1 MMERLVKQ
9 LFTLIGGL
17 FPLTY
22 LVLDGHF
29 GNNNVYP
36 TSSHLTKRL
45 YLPIISFVPPP
56 HRGWGQEGQTEFMLD
71 SERKQTLIN
80 RLKSIEGHVR
90 GIERMVEEDA
100 YCMDILK
107 QVKAVQQAL
116 ERVSALTLENHL
128 NTCVTTAIRSE
139 DEAEKT
145 RVVTEIMD
153 VFKATGKL

>member
-1 MMERLVKQ
+1 MTYGNDFSPIVKCSPHI
-9 LFTLIGGL
+9 LISL
-17 FPLTY
+17 YLTM
-22 LVLDGHF
+22 
-29 GNNNVYP
+29 P
-36 TSSHLTKRL
+36 L
-45 YLPIISFVPPP
+45 YLPIIASVFPPR
-56 HRGWGQEGQTEFMLD
+56 RGWGQKGQIEFMLD

-139 DEAEKT
+139 DEAEKA

>member
-1 MMERLVKQ
+1 
-9 LFTLIGGL
+9 
-17 FPLTY
+17 
-22 LVLDGHF
+22 
-29 GNNNVYP
+29 
-36 TSSHLTKRL
+36 
-45 YLPIISFVPPP
+45 
-56 HRGWGQEGQTEFMLD
+56 MLD
-71 SERKQTLIN
+71 SEHTQAVIN
-80 RLKSIEGHVR
+80 RLRSIEGHVR

-139 DEAEKT
+139 DEAEKA